1 MKRKIVSIVC
11 TLVSLTLIA
20 NFGTASVIP
29 NTPSRPELLNYT
41 ISGKT
46 NTSYNYTVRSTS
58 PDNKSI
64 KYVFDWGNNTNT
76 TTRFFQSGANCTVN
90 HTWTAAG
97 IYSMWVEAFDNGGV
111 SSENT
116 YLTIL
121 IDTTYVKDKGYLIDK
136 DGTGTYDT
144 FHDNETNNETKVQKQ
159 NNETYLID
167 SNGDTNWDYVY
178 DQETGTLTSYSGGEE
193 PSGETKPSNAV
204 WYALTMGTILGVI
217 LLFVIYLATRMKQKP
232 KK

>member
-1 MKRKIVSIVC
+1 MEKKMILVVC
-11 TLVSLTLIA
+11 TLVCLTLIV
-20 NFGTASVIP
+20 NFVTAIIIP
-29 NTPSRPELLNYT
+29 NTPSKPELLNYA

-58 PDNKSI
+58 PGNKSI
-64 KYVFDWGNNTNT
+64 KYVFDWGDNTST
-76 TTRFFQSGANCTVN
+76 TTGFFQSDTNCTVN

-97 IYSMWVEAFDNGGV
+97 IYSMWVEAFDNESA
-111 SSENT
+111 SSGKTN
-116 YLTIL
+116 LTIL
-121 IDTTYVKDKGYLIDK
+121 IDAIYVKDIGYLIDENSN
-136 DGTGTYDT
+136 GTYDV
-144 FHDNETNNETKVQKQ
+144 FRSNKTNNETTVQKQ

-167 SNGDTNWDYVY
+167 SNGDTKWDYIY
-178 DQETGTLTSYSGGEE
+178 DQKTGTLTSYAAGEE
-193 PSGETKPSNAV
+193 TSGETNPNNAV

>member
-1 MKRKIVSIVC
+1 MKKHMILIVC
-11 TLVSLTLIA
+11 TLVCLTLIA

-29 NTPSRPELLNYT
+29 NTPSKPELLNYT

-76 TTRFFQSGANCTVN
+76 TTGFFQSGTNCTVN

-97 IYSMWVEAFDNGGV
+97 IYSMWVEAIDNESV
-111 SSENT
+111 SSEKI
-116 YLTIL
+116 YLAVL
-121 IDTTYVKDKGYLIDK
+121 IDAISVQDKGYLIDENSN
-136 DGTGTYDT
+136 GTYDIFYSNT
-144 FHDNETNNETKVQKQ
+144 TKNETTVQKQ

-167 SNGDTNWDYVY
+167 SNGDAKWDYIY
-178 DQETGTLTSYSGGEE
+178 DQKTGILTSYSGGEE
-193 PSGETKPSNAV
+193 ASGETKPSNV
-204 WYALTMGTILGVI
+204 LWYALTMGTIIGI
-217 LLFVIYLATRMKQKP
+217 ALLVAIFLIYEKI
-232 KK
+232 KKK